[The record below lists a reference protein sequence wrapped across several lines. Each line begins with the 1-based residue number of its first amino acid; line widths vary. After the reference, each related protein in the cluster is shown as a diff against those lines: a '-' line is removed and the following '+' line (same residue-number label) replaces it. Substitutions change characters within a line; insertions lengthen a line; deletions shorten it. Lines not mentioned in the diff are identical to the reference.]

1 MTVVSKHDFVINF
14 DQTAGI
20 QRGPYDM
27 LYGIAFIGDL
37 GTIVTDRSKV
47 VLYPEWDNEQKKF
60 MGEEYSYTEGK
71 ESHGEHVRNF
81 IDCVKSRN
89 QPACPP
95 EIGRAAAL
103 HAHFP
108 NIAARSGESILIW
121 MMLPDVLL
129 IAKKPMSLLPRC
141 TENHGNFRK
150 YNCH

>member
-1 MTVVSKHDFVINF
+1 M
-14 DQTAGI
+14 
-20 QRGPYDM
+20 
-27 LYGIAFIGDL
+27 
-37 GTIVTDRSKV
+37 
-47 VLYPEWDNEQKKF
+47 DNEQKKF

-108 NIAARSGESILIW
+108 NIAARSGENLLIW
-121 MMLPDVLL
+121 DDAAGRFTNSEKANTLITPVYRKPWELPKV
-129 IAKKPMSLLPRC
+129 
-141 TENHGNFRK
+141 
-150 YNCH
+150 